1 MILISACLAGINC
14 KYSGGNNLNPELR
27 DLVNSGKAVPV
38 CPEQLGGLITP
49 RTPAEIIK
57 DSEENIKVITKTG
70 TDVTKEYVLGAERA
84 LAIAKALNIKT
95 AVLQSRSPSCGCGYI
110 YDGTFT
116 KHLIVGNGITA
127 ELFMKNGIKV
137 FSDETYLKQ
146 SFNDQV

>member
-14 KYSGGNNLNPELR
+14 KYSGGNNLNPDLR

-70 TDVTKEYVLGAERA
+70 TDVTKEYILGAERA

-127 ELFMKNGIKV
+127 ELFIKNGIKV

>member
-70 TDVTKEYVLGAERA
+70 TDVTKEFILGAERA

-127 ELFMKNGIKV
+127 ELFIKNGIKV

>member
-70 TDVTKEYVLGAERA
+70 TDVTKEYILGAERA

>member
-27 DLVNSGKAVPV
+27 DLVNSGKAVPI
-38 CPEQLGGLITP
+38 CPEQLGGLVTP

-70 TDVTKEYVLGAERA
+70 TDVTKEYILGAERA

-127 ELFMKNGIKV
+127 ELFIKNGIKV

>member
-14 KYSGGNNLNPELR
+14 KYSGGNNLNPDLR
-27 DLVNSGKAVPV
+27 DLVNSGKAVPI
-38 CPEQLGGLITP
+38 CPEQLGGLVTP
-49 RTPAEIIK
+49 RTPAEIIR
-57 DSEENIKVITKTG
+57 DSKGNIKVITKTG

>member
-57 DSEENIKVITKTG
+57 NSEENIKVITKTG
-70 TDVTKEYVLGAERA
+70 TDVTKEYILGAERA

-127 ELFMKNGIKV
+127 ELFIKNGIKV

>member
-14 KYSGGNNLNPELR
+14 KYSGGNNLNPDLR

-57 DSEENIKVITKTG
+57 DSKENIKVITKTG
-70 TDVTKEYVLGAERA
+70 TDVTKEYILGAERA

>member
-70 TDVTKEYVLGAERA
+70 TDVTKEYILGAERA
-84 LAIAKALNIKT
+84 LAIAKALNVKT

>member
-14 KYSGGNNLNPELR
+14 KYSGGNNLNPNLR
-27 DLVNSGKAVPV
+27 DLVNSGKAVPI
-38 CPEQLGGLITP
+38 CPEQLGGLVTP

-70 TDVTKEYVLGAERA
+70 TDVTKEYILGAERA

>member
-14 KYSGGNNLNPELR
+14 KYNGGNNLNPDLR
-27 DLVNSGKAVPV
+27 DLVNSGKAVPI
-38 CPEQLGGLITP
+38 CPEQLGGLVTP
-49 RTPAEIIK
+49 RIPAEITK
-57 DSEENIKVITKTG
+57 DSKGNIKVITKTG
-70 TDVTKEYVLGAERA
+70 TDVTKEYILGAERA
-84 LAIAKALNIKT
+84 LAAAKALNIKT

>member
-57 DSEENIKVITKTG
+57 DSERNIKVITKTG
-70 TDVTKEYVLGAERA
+70 TDVTKEYILGAERA

-127 ELFMKNGIKV
+127 ELFIKNGIKV

>member
-14 KYSGGNNLNPELR
+14 KYSGGNNLNPDLR
-27 DLVNSGKAVPV
+27 DLVNSGKAIPI

-70 TDVTKEYVLGAERA
+70 TDVTKEYILGAERA

>member
-14 KYSGGNNLNPELR
+14 KYNGGNNLNPELR
-27 DLVNSGKAVPV
+27 DLVNNGKAVPV
-38 CPEQLGGLITP
+38 CPEQLGGLVTP
-49 RTPAEIIK
+49 RIPAEIIK
-57 DSEENIKVITKTG
+57 DGGGNIKVITKTG
-70 TDVTKEYVLGAERA
+70 TDVTKEYILGAERA

>member
-14 KYSGGNNLNPELR
+14 KYSGGNNLNPDLR
-27 DLVNSGKAVPV
+27 DLVNSGKAVPI

-70 TDVTKEYVLGAERA
+70 TDVTKEYILGAERA

-95 AVLQSRSPSCGCGYI
+95 AALQSRSPSCGCGYI

>member
-14 KYSGGNNLNPELR
+14 KYSGGNNLNPNLR

-70 TDVTKEYVLGAERA
+70 TDVTKEYILGAERA

-127 ELFMKNGIKV
+127 ELFIKNGIKV

>member
-70 TDVTKEYVLGAERA
+70 TDVTKEYILGAERA
-84 LAIAKALNIKT
+84 LAIAKALNVKT

-127 ELFMKNGIKV
+127 ELFIKNGIKV

>member
-70 TDVTKEYVLGAERA
+70 TDVTKEYILGAERA

-127 ELFMKNGIKV
+127 ELFIKNGIKV

>member
-38 CPEQLGGLITP
+38 CPEQLGGLLTP

-70 TDVTKEYVLGAERA
+70 TDVTKEYILGAERA

-127 ELFMKNGIKV
+127 ELFIKNGIKV

>member
-70 TDVTKEYVLGAERA
+70 TDVTKEYILGAERA
-84 LAIAKALNIKT
+84 LAIAKTLNIKT

-127 ELFMKNGIKV
+127 ELFIKNGIKV

>member
-14 KYSGGNNLNPELR
+14 KYSVGNNLNPELR

-70 TDVTKEYVLGAERA
+70 TDVTKEYILGAERA

-127 ELFMKNGIKV
+127 ELFIKNGIKV